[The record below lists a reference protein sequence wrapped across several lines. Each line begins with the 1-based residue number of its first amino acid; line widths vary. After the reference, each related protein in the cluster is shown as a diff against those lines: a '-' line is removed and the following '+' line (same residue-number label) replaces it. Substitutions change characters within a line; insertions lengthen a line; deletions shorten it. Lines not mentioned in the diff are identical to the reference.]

1 MTVEERLRKNYRID
15 PNTECWIW
23 TGYIGGQGYGRL
35 TNEKKPLSTHRLA
48 YETWVGEI
56 PEGLCVLHKCD
67 VRSCIN
73 PDHLFLGTQKDNVQ
87 DCMEKG
93 RRNSVRGS
101 KHGHAKLTETEILK
115 IRNMAGQLHK
125 DIAAQFGVSRATIG
139 DVLTRKLW
147 THI

>member
-1 MTVEERLRKNYRID
+1 
-15 PNTECWIW
+15 
-23 TGYIGGQGYGRL
+23 
-35 TNEKKPLSTHRLA
+35 
-48 YETWVGEI
+48 
-56 PEGLCVLHKCD
+56 
-67 VRSCIN
+67 
-73 PDHLFLGTQKDNVQ
+73 
-87 DCMEKG
+87 MEKG